1 MTSDFQAQLHAWQAF
16 YMLCGG
22 AAATLA
28 GLLFV
33 GLTFGS
39 GLFGRTP
46 DPEKVIHIWAEPILQ
61 DFLTV
66 LLVSA
71 LTLVPVL
78 SAGWLA
84 FLLLLASLRKV
95 RHLVEVG
102 LHLRA
107 MGPDSDLEFPD
118 WALQLWLPSLA
129 CLLEVA
135 AAVGLAVGQGWACW
149 RWAPASCFSWG
160 SASKTLGPNWYGWP
174 WNGKNQ
180 AEQDQPQGER
190 HARASPHHRPLV
202 RHRLPLVLDR

>member
-1 MTSDFQAQLHAWQAF
+1 MPLDFQAQLHAWQSF
-16 YMLCGG
+16 FMLCGG

-39 GLFGRTP
+39 GLFGRTA

-95 RHLVEVG
+95 RHLAEVG
-102 LHLRA
+102 RHFRG
-107 MGPDSDLEFPD
+107 MGPDSDLEFWD
-118 WALQLWLPSLA
+118 WSLQLWLPGLA
-129 CLLEVA
+129 CLLELA
-135 AAVGLAVGQGWACW
+135 AALGLATGQGWALV
-149 RWAPASCFSWG
+149 ALAAGVLLF
-160 SASKTLGPNWYGWP
+160 LGVGIENTWTQLVWM
-174 WNGKNQ
+174 
-180 AEQDQPQGER
+180 AVER
-190 HARASPHHRPLV
+190 ERPHQEN
-202 RHRLPLVLDR
+202 